1 MRRFLYLVF
10 AFCALI
16 SCVSCDDDN
25 TVDVNDV
32 NKQTTIVYMPW
43 TGSNSDSGLLSAFM
57 LNLDSIEGAIVKN
70 KGTNG
75 RVLVF
80 LSSSAD
86 SSSLYE
92 IIYQRGQAQ
101 HVNIKKYAGHDYTTA
116 SGLAAILNDAKSYAP
131 ALNYAMIVS
140 GHGSGWTY
148 K

>member
-10 AFCALI
+10 VFCALI

-70 KGTNG
+70 KG
-75 RVLVF
+75 RKDVCLCF
-80 LSSSAD
+80 
-86 SSSLYE
+86 
-92 IIYQRGQAQ
+92 
-101 HVNIKKYAGHDYTTA
+101 
-116 SGLAAILNDAKSYAP
+116 
-131 ALNYAMIVS
+131 
-140 GHGSGWTY
+140 
-148 K
+148 